1 MPHFAASRG
10 LVLAGC
16 SSLLLATA
24 LNLAGPLI
32 VAQAIDVDLAAGD
45 DRRVAGKAFLFLGIL
60 VGTLVLRY
68 GGRITVEVA
77 AQRAMLD
84 LKRTL
89 FGHLVHHDLALH
101 DEHPSGRLITRVQGD
116 TEALRILFTE
126 VILAVPADILLFAG
140 MFAILAVRAPS
151 VLPLVFVVLPPYLL
165 LFWLFRR
172 VSPKRFLAV
181 RAVRAQL
188 TGFLTE
194 YVRAMPTL
202 RQFDRLA
209 WANERSEAL
218 NREVF
223 GKDWR
228 ASLQPVWY
236 FNSVASVRTL
246 GIVLLLFVGAS
257 RVAEGTMTLGLLM
270 MGLGY
275 LRQMFHP
282 LLRLSHNLATVE
294 RARAA
299 SVRIGELLDTP
310 RAVDEP
316 AEPKPWPATAQS
328 LRLEGVHFAYRPDAP
343 VLRGIDLEVPAGSHV
358 GIVGATGGGKTTL
371 LNLLLRFRDPTAGR
385 LTVNGVDLRE
395 ISLETLRHHIGLVL
409 QDVHLFPGTV
419 LENLGGDRDAARAA
433 MAQLDLD
440 LPLDHV
446 LREGGANLSRGERQ
460 LITFARALVSDPEV
474 LVLDEAT
481 SAVDP
486 ATEARVQ
493 AALERLQAGRT
504 TITVAHRLSTV
515 RDCDR
520 ICVLSGGLL
529 VESGTH
535 EQLMAAGGVYAGMA
549 RLQDGRAA

>member
-1 MPHFAASRG
+1 M
-10 LVLAGC
+10 
-16 SSLLLATA
+16 ATA

-32 VAQAIDVDLAAGD
+32 VQQAIDVDLANGD
-45 DRRVAGKAFLFLGIL
+45 HRGVAGKAFLFLAIL

-68 GGRITVEVA
+68 GGRLTVEVA

-84 LKRTL
+84 LKQLL

-126 VILAVPADILLFAG
+126 VILAVPADILLFVG
-140 MFAILAVRAPS
+140 MFGILAFRSPQ

-172 VSPKRFLAV
+172 VSPQRFLAV
-181 RAVRAQL
+181 RAVRAKL

-194 YVRAMPTL
+194 HIRAMPTL

-209 WANERSEAL
+209 WANERAEEL

-223 GKDWR
+223 DTDWK

-246 GIVLLLFVGAS
+246 GIVLLLFIGAS

-310 RAVDEP
+310 PAVADPEQP
-316 AEPKPWPATAQS
+316 TPWPDGVQS
-328 LRLEGVHFAYRPDAP
+328 LRLEDVHFAYRADAP
-343 VLRGIDLEVPAGSHV
+343 VLRGIDLDVPAGSHV

-385 LTVNGVDLRE
+385 LSINGIDLRDFG
-395 ISLETLRHHIGLVL
+395 LEDLRRHIGLVL
-409 QDVHLFPGTV
+409 QDVHLFPGSV
-419 LENLGGDRDAARAA
+419 LENLGGDAEAARAA
-433 MAQLDLD
+433 LAQLDLD
-440 LPLDHV
+440 LPLDRP
-446 LREGGANLSRGERQ
+446 LTEGGANLSRGERQ
-460 LITFARALVSDPEV
+460 LITFARALVGDPEI

-493 AALERLQAGRT
+493 AAMERLQAGRT

-520 ICVLSGGLL
+520 ICVLAGGLL
-529 VESGTH
+529 AESGSH
-535 EQLMAAGGVYAGMA
+535 EELMAAGGLYAAMA